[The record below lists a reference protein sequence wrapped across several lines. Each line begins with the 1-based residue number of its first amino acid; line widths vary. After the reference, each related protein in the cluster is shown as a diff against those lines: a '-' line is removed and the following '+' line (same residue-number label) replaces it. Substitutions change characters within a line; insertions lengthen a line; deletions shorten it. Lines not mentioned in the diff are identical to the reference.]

1 MIYLERTIT
10 VKKGSSSI
18 DEPVILYKGDKN
30 VEIQFSIKNNPFK
43 TKSGIG
49 VTFGQLI
56 IKRPKAESIFSSVA
70 KLSNSKVLFIITR
83 DMIDELIECGNY
95 DFQIRLFNEDQSSRA
110 TLAPI
115 EEGIIIREPI
125 CEGDATDSGTTDD
138 STSTD
143 GEEVEIFDDEGNY
156 NKTIWQ
162 SGDLITTQKLN
173 KTEGAIDYLIAES
186 KTHVTEDEL
195 NEVLKDVDVDLT
207 GYATEQYVDDAL
219 DNIEIPEVDFTG
231 YATEQYV
238 QDRISSGFRIFGDNS
253 GEFYEFTGN
262 EFTDEEFVE
271 EMETNYLVI
280 FKNVRVVY
288 TSGEYETGMFF
299 NGEGLVTITTLQDF
313 YGKRLS
319 ISVENDRGY
328 SKTNFTVEDTADGRK
343 LVWDSSQENV
353 FATTEQVNNCVTS
366 ASLSSTLN
374 NYATKEEIESAGYV
388 THIALESKQYA
399 TEQFVQD
406 EIAEAQLN
414 GEEVDLSNY
423 VTKDEMIPFRT
434 VADQTITRS
443 GQLSTRFI
451 YGFYL
456 VKNTIIEY
464 DGGQLSLDNELVR
477 VRNYKGET
485 PLGEKTITELYLY
498 GSSSTYKFYAEP
510 LALYLLEVDLSAN
523 GLEHCVTKQEL
534 DATLGDIES
543 LLGGI

>member
-83 DMIDELIECGNY
+83 DMIDELCECGNY

-238 QDRISSGFRIFGDNS
+238 QDRISSGFRVFGDNS

-343 LVWDSSQENV
+343 LVWDSTQENV

-399 TEQFVQD
+399 TK
-406 EIAEAQLN
+406 
-414 GEEVDLSNY
+414 EELQ
-423 VTKDEMIPFRT
+423 
-434 VADQTITRS
+434 A
-443 GQLSTRFI
+443 
-451 YGFYL
+451 
-456 VKNTIIEY
+456 
-464 DGGQLSLDNELVR
+464 
-477 VRNYKGET
+477 
-485 PLGEKTITELYLY
+485 
-498 GSSSTYKFYAEP
+498 A
-510 LALYLLEVDLSAN
+510 
-523 GLEHCVTKQEL
+523 
-534 DATLGDIES
+534 LGDIES